1 MVLFFVSVTMS
12 FLGSSA
18 ETTTQQT
25 PSNPYSE
32 ILSKR
37 LKQSKK
43 KLSKYEKY
51 ENDSNLNSDQLL
63 ALSTKPE
70 LLNSIK
76 ELEET
81 LKQFSVIQKNEENL
95 KNIFI
100 EQNTSKV
107 TEKVEKRLSI
117 KITAEKEKRNLLSK
131 VLFAVNNLLP
141 QYKKQLEVTLKLKAV
156 FLNIQK

>member
-1 MVLFFVSVTMS
+1 MS

-18 ETTTQQT
+18 ETTQQT

-131 VLFAVNNLLP
+131 VLFAVNNLLQ
-141 QYKKQLEVTLKLKAV
+141 QYKKQSEVTFKLKAV